1 MAGFGATVKDES
13 EKKVKA
19 KADKGNDIPLT
30 TGTDLFA
37 NLRIEEAAQKPLLLS
52 HQFVG
57 IAAHEGAGKSG
68 AVLYAFQNDPT
79 RTEDD
84 KLAAIDFDGGVAMLN
99 SSIYKDEKIISWN
112 PWKMGVTDRTA
123 YNYPGTHQRVMDIM
137 KYIIT
142 EVESGVPYWGV
153 LVSGLDSWLEICTN
167 NMRIVDLNLAND
179 GIESADIRGA
189 GDAKRV
195 ERQSDWAI
203 RNTRF
208 HQLTKLS
215 RDLVRLGV
223 RVYWETH
230 LRASNFSY
238 KDDGPTTWQAE
249 WEKRSN
255 NYLPTIIWV
264 EGEDITDEEG
274 VIKKTVY
281 KAKFVKCKTNP
292 QLVNQSRILWTTHV
306 DGEPEWNGLPELYD
320 GSL

>member
-1 MAGFGATVKDES
+1 MGGFGATVKQEE
-13 EKKVKA
+13 EKKVKTQT
-19 KADKGNDIPLT
+19 DGGNTMALSGSDPFLE
-30 TGTDLFA
+30 
-37 NLRIEEAAQKPLLLS
+37 LRVEEAAQKPLLLS

-57 IAAHEGAGKSG
+57 IAAHEGAGKSA
-68 AVLYAFQNDPT
+68 AVLYAFQNDPE
-79 RTEDD
+79 RKEED

-99 SSIYKDEKIISWN
+99 SAIYKDEKTISWN

-167 NMRIVDLNLAND
+167 NMRIIDLNLASD

-189 GDAKRV
+189 GEAKRV

-238 KDDGPTTWQAE
+238 KEDGPTTWQPE

-255 NYLPTIIWV
+255 NYLPTIIWI
-264 EGEDITDEEG
+264 EGEDISDDEG
-274 VIKKTVY
+274 VIKKTVCNY
-281 KAKFVKCKTNP
+281 P
-292 QLVNQSRILWTTHV
+292 M
-306 DGEPEWNGLPELYD
+306 
-320 GSL
+320 